1 MAAIEQ
7 GRSGSRTTA
16 RLKPG
21 GATILWRAKDAFNDA
36 QFSASGAASS
46 TAVALANHALWQ
58 TEDDGIRTGFAALDA
73 AFLHQGWPRAG
84 LTELLCDANGI
95 GEIRLL
101 APALA
106 ALCKNEERSIAL
118 VMPPFVPYPPAL
130 EAIGVDLAR
139 MLLIR
144 CREPR
149 EALWAMEQA
158 LRTGACSAV
167 LGWLEE
173 TRLGF
178 ASLRR
183 LVLAARQGE
192 AWGSLFRPAR
202 ALENAS
208 AAELRLHLLPAAD
221 DRLRINILKRRGGW
235 PLSGIEL
242 DLATETEQA
251 QRTKE
256 HPTLSLAGVASDRQS
271 A

>member
-1 MAAIEQ
+1 MA
-7 GRSGSRTTA
+7 
-16 RLKPG
+16 
-21 GATILWRAKDAFNDA
+21 A

-46 TAVALANHALWQ
+46 TARALSDNALWQ
-58 TEDDGIRTGFAALDA
+58 TEAGGIDTGFAALDA
-73 AFLHQGWPRAG
+73 AFLHQGWPCAG
-84 LTELLCDANGI
+84 LTELLCDVSGI

-101 APALA
+101 VPALA
-106 ALCKNEERSIAL
+106 ALCRNEERSIAL

-130 EAIGVDLAR
+130 EAIGIDLAR

-144 CREPR
+144 PREPR

-192 AWGSLFRPAR
+192 AWGNLFRPTR

-242 DLATETEQA
+242 DLAMEAEQA
-251 QRTKE
+251 QGTKE
-256 HPTLSLAGVASDRQS
+256 RPTLSLAGVASNRQS